1 MATSSFSCYLYMY
14 FDTVFDFSFQEFIYF
29 IPAMLI
35 DHVYMGLVQ
44 TNSNVLAS
52 FIVQPNTCNEENE
65 FFSIFALNQHR
76 HFPAKT
82 IKKSGIARGHYG
94 KRSQIDQS

>member
-1 MATSSFSCYLYMY
+1 MY

-65 FFSIFALNQHR
+65 FFSIFALNQQT
-76 HFPAKT
+76 F
-82 IKKSGIARGHYG
+82 SVGIMTKDRKLTNHNCAIPPKYTYP
-94 KRSQIDQS
+94 

>member
-14 FDTVFDFSFQEFIYF
+14 FDTVFDFSFQE
-29 IPAMLI
+29 LI

-65 FFSIFALNQHR
+65 FFSIFALNQQT
-76 HFPAKT
+76 F
-82 IKKSGIARGHYG
+82 SVGIMTKDRKLTNHNCAIPPKYTYP
-94 KRSQIDQS
+94 